1 MSNIYFNH
9 YRKGVVCLDY
19 DIIYE
24 SIELAGKLTSCNP
37 NCIRHVCK
45 GRQTTTKNSLGKK
58 LRWMYLKDYVEKYGL
73 EHTLT
78 LKYLDSND
86 YLEEY
91 YNAKS
96 KVQGY

>member
-24 SIELAGKLTSCNP
+24 SATLGSKVTGCDRTSIVKCCTKDRKSCFNHKGIKL
-37 NCIRHVCK
+37 H
-45 GRQTTTKNSLGKK
+45 
-58 LRWMYLKDYVEKYGL
+58 WMYLKDYVEKYGL

-78 LKYLDSND
+78 LKYLDNND
-86 YLEEY
+86 YMEDY